1 MFVYSLR
8 IQTNPATRQIWAIS
22 RKDFMEIVNKHDNKR
37 KKMTKVYKHKL
48 FQEPTNSQ
56 ILDKLQINNKCD
68 QEKRRKIASKFQPTL
83 PHEFE
88 Q

>member
-1 MFVYSLR
+1 
-8 IQTNPATRQIWAIS
+8 
-22 RKDFMEIVNKHDNKR
+22 MEIVNKHDNKR
-37 KKMTKVYKHKL
+37 EKMTKVYKHKL